1 MAVRSGRFKIKNTT
15 TNSAE
20 SVLIHH
26 KTRSVYRFFNSGE
39 KPFQLKQN
47 LGGGQKTVEAK
58 NSIDFELRPDKGELI
73 LVVGAGETAQG
84 MYDFVESS
92 RDVRNGRFSLEML
105 NSTSAAT
112 IIFGRDRTLYRVFNS
127 GEFPF
132 KLKNGSN
139 AAVIVPSKQSLDIV
153 VKGNVKISTDS
164 STAILTEAI
173 YDIVTDSK
181 PIRSGRFNRRANETP
196 NEFHEII
203 DFREH
208 DDLSLYLLYRI
219 LNSGDEDIEIVA
231 REDPGK
237 ADGEQTIFTLPKK
250 QTFDFSINHDG
261 FDLRKTIGVRS
272 TGANKAIKGIYEFL
286 GNDTAT

>member
-92 RDVRNGRFSLEML
+92 RDVRNGRFSLEMS

-127 GEFPF
+127 GKVPF

-139 AAVIVPSKQSLDIV
+139 AAVVVPSKQSLDIV
-153 VKGNVKISTDS
+153 VEGNVKISTNS
-164 STAILTEAI
+164 TTAILAEAI

-181 PIRSGRFNRRANETP
+181 PIRSGRFNRRASGTP
-196 NEFHEII
+196 NEFHQII
-203 DFREH
+203 DIR
-208 DDLSLYLLYRI
+208 DLGASPYLLYRI

-231 REDPGK
+231 RKDPSDS
-237 ADGEQTIFTLPKK
+237 AEEQIIFTLPKK
-250 QTFDFSINHDG
+250 QSFDFGIDEEG
-261 FDLRKTIGVRS
+261 FDSRKTIGVRS